1 MESGKL
7 PWESDIHEYTCWVTL
22 SSCCSSHLHT
32 GNWTS
37 EIPEQ
42 LGFKISHRYLSFL
55 PTGDPS
61 FSSPPFYP
69 DWTQTA
75 FLCWQE
81 EEQIP
86 LRIQKAQLGIWDIYG
101 PMWPGEE
108 GNEVSEK
115 ATGAADS
122 LLGHNFLRLYVIVGY
137 RSHSEFKELKN
148 GHYLSWVLVSTLLS
162 KSCVISE
169 SYAQLVVPWLYL
181 L

>member
-1 MESGKL
+1 MLTRGG
-7 PWESDIHEYTCWVTL
+7 T
-22 SSCCSSHLHT
+22 
-32 GNWTS
+32 
-37 EIPEQ
+37 
-42 LGFKISHRYLSFL
+42 
-55 PTGDPS
+55 DPS
-61 FSSPPFYP
+61 ENPKGSAG
-69 DWTQTA
+69 D
-75 FLCWQE
+75 
-81 EEQIP
+81 
-86 LRIQKAQLGIWDIYG
+86 LGHTVYG

-122 LLGHNFLRLYVIVGY
+122 SLGHNFLRLYVIVGY

-169 SYAQLVVPWLYL
+169 TYAQLVVPWLYL